1 MKHAELLRKI
11 PKVDAVIGW
20 MTEADAIH
28 TPPLPLETEA
38 IQETLGFLRD
48 EILSG
53 VRQSLPAKEELIA
66 LVRYRLQR
74 KTRPN
79 LRRVINATGIV
90 LHTNLGRALLGERAV
105 HALVDVAQSYSN
117 LEYDIEQRT
126 RGSRHALVE
135 ELITKLTGAESAMVV
150 NNNAAAMLLILNTI
164 AKERKV
170 VISRGELVEIGASFR
185 IPAIIEQSGALL
197 SEVGTTNKTHL
208 SDFERAIDPSQTAA
222 LLKVHTSNF
231 RIVGFSETPS
241 IRELADLGKRTGL
254 PVIYDAGSGM
264 MTDLQKYGIQ
274 DEPLVPQC
282 VADGADIV
290 CFSGDK
296 LLGGPQAGVIVG
308 RKPLIDAMKKNQ
320 LARALRIDKLTLAA
334 LEATLRAYLDGTA
347 EEEIPTLRMISEHWD
362 ILADRANEL
371 AKSIRAYAPD
381 CAVEVVEE
389 CGQVGGGAVPG
400 QMLPS
405 YIVALQPKRIS
416 VDELEKRLRLGEP
429 PIIARISKDRLLLDV
444 RTLREPDAR
453 IISER
458 LKVCLCETFNGNPLT
473 GGAE

>member
-11 PKVDAVIGW
+11 PKVDAVIGR
-20 MTEADAIH
+20 MTERSAIH

-53 VRQSLPAKEELIA
+53 LRQALPDRDELIQ
-66 LVRYRLQR
+66 LVQLRLAR

-105 HALVDVAQSYSN
+105 NALVDIAQSYSN
-117 LEYDIEQRT
+117 LEYDIEQRA

-164 AKERKV
+164 AKDRKV

-185 IPAIIEQSGALL
+185 IPAIIEQSGAQL

-208 SDFERAIDPSQTAA
+208 RDFEQAIEPGETAA

-231 RIVGFSETPS
+231 RIVGFSETPG
-241 IRELADLGKRTGL
+241 ICELAELGKRTGL

-264 MTDLQKYGIQ
+264 MVDLQKYGIQ

-296 LLGGPQAGVIVG
+296 LLGGPQAGLIAG
-308 RKPLIDAMKKNQ
+308 KKPLIDAMKKNQ

-334 LEATLRAYLDGTA
+334 LEATLRAYLEGTA
-347 EEEIPTLRMISEHWD
+347 EEEIPTLSMISQRWD

-371 AKSIRAYAPD
+371 AKSIREHTKD
-381 CAVEVVEE
+381 CSAEVVEE

-405 YIVALQPKRIS
+405 YIVALKPKRIY

-429 PIIARISKDRLLLDV
+429 HIIARISKDRLLLDV

-453 IISER
+453 IIAER
-458 LKVCLCETFNGNPLT
+458 LEACLCESYRENPLT
-473 GGAE
+473 GGTE

>member
-1 MKHAELLRKI
+1 MNQAELLRKI
-11 PKVDAVIGW
+11 PKMDIVIAW
-20 MTEADAIH
+20 MSEATIVH
-28 TPPLPLETEA
+28 MPPLPLETEA

-53 VRQSLPAKEELIA
+53 ARQTMPAKEELVA
-66 LVRYRLQR
+66 LTRYRLQR
-74 KTRPN
+74 KLRPN

-105 HALVDVAQSYSN
+105 NALIDVARNYSN
-117 LEYDIEQRT
+117 LEYDIEQRA

-135 ELITKLTGAESAMVV
+135 ELVTKLTGAESAMVV
-150 NNNAAAMLLILNTI
+150 NNNAAALLLILNTI
-164 AKERKV
+164 AKNREV

-208 SDFERAIDPSQTAA
+208 GDFEYAIIPNETAA

-241 IRELADLGKRTGL
+241 IRELAELGKRTGI

-264 MTDLQKYGIQ
+264 MTELQKYGIQ

-282 VADGADIV
+282 IADGADIV

-296 LLGGPQAGVIVG
+296 LLGGPQAGIIAG
-308 RKPLIDAMKKNQ
+308 KKPLIDAMKKNQ
-320 LARALRIDKLTLAA
+320 LARALRVDKLTLAA
-334 LEATLRAYLDGTA
+334 LEATLRAYLEGTA
-347 EEEIPTLRMISEHWD
+347 GEDIPTLRMISLRWD
-362 ILADRANEL
+362 VLADRAETL
-371 AKSIRAYAPD
+371 AKSIRECTAD

-389 CGQVGGGAVPG
+389 FGQVGGGAVPG

-405 YIVALQPKRIS
+405 YIVALQPKQIS
-416 VDELEKRLRLGEP
+416 VGELESRLRRGEP

-444 RTLREPDAR
+444 RTLQQPDEQ
-453 IISER
+453 IVVER
-458 LKVCLCETFNGNPLT
+458 VAACLCKRQNAEPFD
-473 GGAE
+473 GGVE

>member
-11 PKVDAVIGW
+11 PKVDAVIAW
-20 MTEADAIH
+20 MNDSGSVH
-28 TPPLPLETEA
+28 TPPLPMETEA

-53 VRQSLPAKEELIA
+53 ARQALPNKDELIL
-66 LVRYRLQR
+66 LVQHRLKR
-74 KTRPN
+74 KTQPN

-90 LHTNLGRALLGERAV
+90 LHTNLGRAILGERAV
-105 HALVDVAQSYSN
+105 CALAEVAQSYSN
-117 LEYDIEQRT
+117 LEYDIEQRS

-150 NNNAAAMLLILNTI
+150 NNNAAAMLLILNTV
-164 AKERKV
+164 AKDRKV

-185 IPAIIEQSGALL
+185 IPAIIEQSGAIL

-208 SDFERAIDPSQTAA
+208 SDFERAIDPNQTAA

-231 RIVGFSETPS
+231 RIVGFSETPT
-241 IRELADLGKRTGL
+241 IFELAELGKRSGIPT
-254 PVIYDAGSGM
+254 IFDAGSGM
-264 MTDLQKYGIQ
+264 MTDLQAYGIL

-282 VADGADIV
+282 IADGADIV

-296 LLGGPQAGVIVG
+296 LLGGPQAGVIAG
-308 RKPLIDAMKKNQ
+308 KKSWIDAMKKNQ

-334 LEATLRAYLDGTA
+334 LEATLRAYLEGTA
-347 EEEIPTLRMISEHWD
+347 KEEIPTLQMISQRWD
-362 ILADRANEL
+362 ILAEQASAL
-371 AKSIRAYAPD
+371 ATAIREQARD

-389 CGQVGGGAVPG
+389 YGQIGGGAVPG

-405 YIVALQPKRIS
+405 YVVALQPKRIS
-416 VDELEKRLRLGEP
+416 VGELESRLRHGEP

-444 RTLREPDAR
+444 RTLLKPDAQ
-453 IISER
+453 IVAER
-458 LKVCLCETFNGNPLT
+458 VAACLCEPQGVNPAR
-473 GGAE
+473 GGTE

>member
-20 MTEADAIH
+20 MIDAGHIH

-53 VRQSLPAKEELIA
+53 VRRTLPDRDELIRFVQ
-66 LVRYRLQR
+66 LRLER

-90 LHTNLGRALLGERAV
+90 LHTNLGRAILSDRAV
-105 HALVDVAQSYSN
+105 SALTEVAQSYSN
-117 LEYDIEQRT
+117 LEYDIDQHT

-164 AKERKV
+164 AKDRKV

-185 IPAIIEQSGALL
+185 IPAIIEQSGAILT
-197 SEVGTTNKTHL
+197 EVGTTNKTHL
-208 SDFERAIDPSQTAA
+208 SDFERAFDPNQTAA

-231 RIVGFSETPS
+231 RIVGFSETPDL
-241 IRELADLGKRTGL
+241 RELAELGKRSGV
-254 PVIYDAGSGM
+254 PVIFDAGSGM
-264 MTDLQKYGIQ
+264 MTDLQAYRIL

-308 RKPLIDAMKKNQ
+308 KKPLIDAMKKNQ
-320 LARALRIDKLTLAA
+320 LARALRIDKLTLAT
-334 LEATLRAYLDGTA
+334 LEATLRAYLEGTA
-347 EEEIPTLRMISEHWD
+347 EREIPTLRMVSQSWD
-362 ILADRANEL
+362 ILADRAAAL
-371 AKSIRAYAPD
+371 ASLIRERAVG
-381 CAVEVVEE
+381 CAVDVVEE
-389 CGQVGGGAVPG
+389 YGQVGGGAVPG

-405 YIVALQPKRIS
+405 YIVALQPKDIS
-416 VDELEKRLRLGEP
+416 VNELEKRLRLGEP

-444 RTLREPDAR
+444 RTLLETDEL
-453 IISER
+453 IIVER
-458 LKVCLCETFNGNPLT
+458 VAECLCEPQSVNTFR
-473 GGAE
+473 GGTE

>member
-1 MKHAELLRKI
+1 MNQAELLRKI
-11 PKVDAVIGW
+11 PKMDIVIAW
-20 MTEADAIH
+20 MSEATIVH
-28 TPPLPLETEA
+28 MPPLPMETEA

-53 VRQSLPAKEELIA
+53 ARQTMPAKEELVA
-66 LVRYRLQR
+66 LTRYRLQR
-74 KTRPN
+74 KLRPN

-105 HALVDVAQSYSN
+105 NALIDVARNYSN
-117 LEYDIEQRT
+117 LEYDIEQRA

-135 ELITKLTGAESAMVV
+135 ELVTKLTGAESAMVV
-150 NNNAAAMLLILNTI
+150 NNNAAALLLILNTI
-164 AKERKV
+164 AKNREV

-208 SDFERAIDPSQTAA
+208 GDFEYAIIPNETAA

-241 IRELADLGKRTGL
+241 IRELSELGKRTGI

-264 MTDLQKYGIQ
+264 MTELQKYGIQ

-282 VADGADIV
+282 IADGADIV

-296 LLGGPQAGVIVG
+296 LLGGPQAGIIAG
-308 RKPLIDAMKKNQ
+308 KKPLIDAMKKNQ
-320 LARALRIDKLTLAA
+320 LARALRVDKLTLAA
-334 LEATLRAYLDGTA
+334 LEATLRAYLEGTA
-347 EEEIPTLRMISEHWD
+347 GEDIPTLRMISLRWD
-362 ILADRANEL
+362 ILADRAETL
-371 AKSIRAYAPD
+371 AKSIRERTAD

-389 CGQVGGGAVPG
+389 FGQVGGGAVPG

-405 YIVALQPKRIS
+405 YIVALQPKQIS
-416 VDELEKRLRLGEP
+416 VGELESRLRRGEP

-444 RTLREPDAR
+444 RTLQQPDEQ
-453 IISER
+453 IVVER
-458 LKVCLCETFNGNPLT
+458 VAACLCKRQNAEPFD
-473 GGAE
+473 GGVE